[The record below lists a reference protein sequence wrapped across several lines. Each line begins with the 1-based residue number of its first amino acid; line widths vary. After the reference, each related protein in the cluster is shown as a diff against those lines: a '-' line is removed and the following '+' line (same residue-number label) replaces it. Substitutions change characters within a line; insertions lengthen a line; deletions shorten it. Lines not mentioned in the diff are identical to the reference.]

1 MWAAVPRVCVFF
13 ATASSAANEA
23 KKKTRDA
30 NDSPERPPRTVSDPE
45 TVADRLFR
53 ALAAERATIASLE
66 RRLDDAEGKARAA
79 HVTATR
85 AEALRAAAEERS
97 LNATRAAEARAAE
110 ASARAADVEARLDA
124 ETRLSQTKISV
135 SQNTIEALRAT
146 IATLESDLE
155 LARLP
160 ANAETHLDVPGLGP
174 FAFPLVPLA
183 LEKAVPGENAKKTA
197 AKRHGS
203 QAPRMWS

>member
-1 MWAAVPRVCVFF
+1 M
-13 ATASSAANEA
+13 
-23 KKKTRDA
+23 
-30 NDSPERPPRTVSDPE
+30 
-45 TVADRLFR
+45 
-53 ALAAERATIASLE
+53 
-66 RRLDDAEGKARAA
+66 
-79 HVTATR
+79 
-85 AEALRAAAEERS
+85 
-97 LNATRAAEARAAE
+97 NATRAAEARAAE

-197 AKRHGS
+197 AKLRELIRDFRRAAAAADVTLEYSKGLVDRVRAS
-203 QAPRMWS
+203 ARWREPTRRTRSRAASPSSTRSRRRTPLSRRWARVS